1 MPYTLTRD
9 DLEKSGACP
18 DRREAALAEIKVW
31 PATADDAFAAGLAVD
46 DVLWIA
52 CAVARKRGDAE
63 LLRRLRHCMADIAAE
78 ALPIYEKHAPGDMR
92 VRDCIAA
99 ARKFAQG
106 EIGLADLAAARSAA
120 RSAAR
125 FSDAANAAARA
136 AAWDAAWDAA
146 SAAAWAAARDAA
158 DAARNAAWA
167 ADAASAAAWDAADA
181 ARSAARFSDA
191 ASAAASA
198 AARAAAWDAA
208 RNAAWAAASD
218 AAWAAAWDDARAA
231 QKAIICRWLSDTP
244 PVQAEEEA

>member
-1 MPYTLTRD
+1 MPYTITRA
-9 DLEKSGACP
+9 DLEKSGACSN
-18 DRREAALAEIKVW
+18 RREAAIAAIKTW
-31 PATADDAFAAGLAVD
+31 PATADDAFAAGVTVD

-52 CAVARKRGDAE
+52 LAVASKRGDAE

-106 EIGLADLAAARSAA
+106 EIGLADMAAARYAASAA
-120 RSAAR
+120 ARAAA
-125 FSDAANAAARA
+125 SDAAWDAAWDDARAAASAAARAAARAAASAAAWA

-146 SAAAWAAARDAA
+146 RAAA
-158 DAARNAAWA
+158 
-167 ADAASAAAWDAADA
+167 
-181 ARSAARFSDA
+181 SDA
-191 ASAAASA
+191 AS
-198 AARAAAWDAA
+198 
-208 RNAAWAAASD
+208 AAASD

-244 PVQAEEEA
+244 PVPAKEEA